1 MCRVLHFLIRSEIS
15 FDILS
20 VVVFIILAVNIE
32 KQDRERSEKETDL
45 DGKALGKSEKE
56 LMVIDNLSYQEHNIA
71 VIYEKIQFINKLI
84 INFKNF
90 LGNSKKS
97 SELKLLNFQ

>member
-1 MCRVLHFLIRSEIS
+1 MCRVLHFLISSEIS